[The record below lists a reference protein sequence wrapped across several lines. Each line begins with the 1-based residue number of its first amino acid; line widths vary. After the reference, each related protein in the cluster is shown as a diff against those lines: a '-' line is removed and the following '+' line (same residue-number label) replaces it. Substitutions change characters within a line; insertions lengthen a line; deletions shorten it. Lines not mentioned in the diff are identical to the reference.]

1 MTDSPVYVRIERDGP
16 VAVVTMDNL
25 PTMNAM
31 DTEMGPR
38 LARALEGL
46 ASDGQARVVIL
57 TGAGGNF
64 TGGGNL
70 KRAGNYLDEHPGH
83 GAGGLFAG
91 YLQFVVRVAQA
102 LVGLPQPVISAV
114 EGAAS
119 GAGLA
124 WMLASELVVIAENA
138 RIVPGFVAAGLVPA
152 AGATW
157 HLPRLVGYQRAAQRL
172 MLGKTMRV
180 AEAQRLGLIERVAP
194 PGQALAVAKELAA
207 ELARGPRQALAATKG
222 LLNASLRRGL
232 DPHLEDER
240 RAVITAADDP
250 EFARRVRRFLAPG
263 RGKKE

>member
-1 MTDSPVYVRIERDGP
+1 MTHSPEYVRIERDGP
-16 VAVVTMDNL
+16 LAVVTMDNP

-46 ASDGQARVVIL
+46 AGDQQARVVIL

-70 KRAGNYLDEHPGH
+70 KRAGEYLDEHPGS

-91 YLQFVVRVAQA
+91 YLQFVVRVVQA
-102 LVGLPQPVISAV
+102 LIGLPQPVISAV

-157 HLPRLVGYQRAAQRL
+157 HLPRLVGNQRAAQRL
-172 MLGKTMRV
+172 MLGRAMRP
-180 AEAQRLGLIERVAP
+180 AEARELGLVERIVP
-194 PGQALAVAKELAA
+194 PGRALAEARELAG
-207 ELARGPRQALAATKG
+207 ELTQGPRRALAATKR
-222 LLNASLRRGL
+222 LLNASLRGGIN
-232 DPHLEDER
+232 PHLEDER
-240 RAVITAADDP
+240 RAVIAAADDP

-263 RGKKE
+263 RGK

>member
-1 MTDSPVYVRIERDGP
+1 MTDQPAYARLDRDGP
-16 VAVVTMDNL
+16 VAVVTMDNP

-38 LARALEGL
+38 LARTLEGL
-46 ASDGQARVVIL
+46 AHDPEVRVVIL

-70 KRAGNYLDEHPGH
+70 KRAGQYLDQHPGS
-83 GAGGLFAG
+83 GAGPLFAG

-114 EGAAS
+114 EGASS

-124 WMLASELVVIAENA
+124 WMLASDLVVTADNA

-157 HLPRLVGYQRAAQRL
+157 HLPRLVGNPRAAQRL
-172 MLGKTMRV
+172 MLGKTLRP
-180 AEAQRLGLIERVAP
+180 AEAMELGLVNRLCP
-194 PGQALAVAKELAA
+194 PGQALDTAKELAA
-207 ELARGPRQALAATKG
+207 QLASGPRRALAATKR
-222 LLNASLRRGL
+222 LLHASLRGGI

-240 RAVITAADDP
+240 RAVVAAADDP
-250 EFARRVRRFLAPG
+250 EFARRVRRFLGPA
-263 RGKKE
+263 RGSGD